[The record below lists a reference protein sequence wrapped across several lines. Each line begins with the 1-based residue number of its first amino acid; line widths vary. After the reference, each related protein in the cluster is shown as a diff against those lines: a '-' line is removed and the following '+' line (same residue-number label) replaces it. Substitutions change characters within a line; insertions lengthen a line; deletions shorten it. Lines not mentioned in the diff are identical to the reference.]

1 MIDVVYA
8 DTANVLAKWH
18 QLYDCLNT
26 KPLPESRVEHLRLE
40 LLSEMAKALGYKDLQ
55 QTDIDKFYVPEQ
67 HSQNAQRVFEVQTE
81 FLRVLKASK
90 NMGEGKDEHY

>member
-1 MIDVVYA
+1 
-8 DTANVLAKWH
+8 
-18 QLYDCLNT
+18 
-26 KPLPESRVEHLRLE
+26 
-40 LLSEMAKALGYKDLQ
+40 MAKALGYKDLQ